1 MKKDRFGSARFRLKA
16 GLRTFRFRLWL
27 IRVIGVI
34 VPRRLRADWRQEWE
48 AELQYRETLI
58 TQWGKLDRRAKLALL
73 WHSLGAFADALWMQ
87 PRRMEDEMFQDLRFG
102 ARMLLKQKG
111 FTAVAVLS
119 LALGIGA
126 NTAIFSLAEALLWGA
141 LPATNNDRLFTLVRG
156 DGSGPSFSYPDYL
169 DYRGRNRVFAGVAA
183 YEPITLAFG
192 AGDRSGVMMGELV
205 TSNFFEVLGAPM
217 TQGRAFLPEEDR
229 APGAHPVV
237 VVSHDFW
244 QRRFGGDPQLVGK
257 TVMFNNH
264 SFTVVGVAAER
275 FAGAS
280 TPSRAD
286 VWVPMMM
293 RAAVNPKGGPLLND
307 RQAETLWAIGR
318 LKASVTSAQAEAELE
333 TINRQLQ
340 QAYPAP
346 NWFNLDAAT
355 FQQSR
360 RLTLAPARG
369 MLHQGMRQMAT
380 LGTTLATVVA
390 GIVLLIACANVANLL
405 LARAATRRREIA
417 IRLAVGAGRLR
428 LIRQLL
434 TESLLL
440 ALLGGAAGLL
450 LAFWINQLLMS
461 VQPPFPPPMEFR
473 ADLRLDWRAL
483 GFTLLLSMLTGLIF
497 GLAPAWAATR
507 PNVVPALKDETGT
520 SDGRRRFSS
529 RNLLVVAQ
537 VALSL
542 VLLIGAGLFIRSL
555 RHAQAIDP
563 GFDTDNGLVMT
574 LDLSLQGNS
583 EERGR
588 QFYQQLVERLA
599 ATPGVRSVTVADNLP
614 LSFIGMI
621 DQISIEGQ
629 PPPTDG
635 PPIMAARQSVG
646 LRYFETTGTPLLRG
660 RDFTARDTA
669 SSERVVIVNETLA
682 RRHWPNLNDI
692 GEVIG
697 RRIRIGPDPNAPWSV
712 IVGVAGDC
720 KYFGLREE
728 QWSGMWTPLAQTYAP
743 SFQTLARTSTEAP
756 NIAAAFRREVAA
768 LDPNLPIQNITT
780 LRDQVGLHLWSA
792 RIIAGLMTAL
802 GCLGLLL
809 AAVGLYGVMSY
820 AVARR
825 TREIGIRMALG
836 AQARDMLKMIIGQGL
851 RLTLAGVAIGLTAA
865 LALARL
871 VENLLYGVSA
881 RDPIT
886 FVVVPLTLVAVAWM
900 ACHIPA
906 RRATKVDPLV
916 ALRRE

>member
-1 MKKDRFGSARFRLKA
+1 MADMTRTTRFR
-16 GLRTFRFRLWL
+16 FWLWL

-34 VPRRLRADWRQEWE
+34 VPRRLRAGWRQEWE

-58 TQWGKLDRRAKLALL
+58 TQWGNLDRRAKLVLL

-126 NTAIFSLAEALLWGA
+126 NTAIFSLADALLWRA
-141 LPATNNDRLFTLVRG
+141 LPGTHNDRLFALVRG
-156 DGSGPSFSYPDYL
+156 DGSGPTFSYPDYV
-169 DYRGRNRVFAGVAA
+169 DYRGRNRVSAGLAA
-183 YEPITLAFG
+183 YEGVTFAYG
-192 AGDRSGVMMGELV
+192 NGDHSRVVMGELV

-217 TQGRAFLPEEDR
+217 AQGRAFLPEEDR
-229 APGAHPVV
+229 APGANPVV

-244 QRRFGGDPQLVGK
+244 QRGFGGDPQLIGK
-257 TVMFNNH
+257 TAMFNNH
-264 SFTVVGVAAER
+264 SFTVVGVAAEG

-280 TPSRAD
+280 IPSRAD

-293 RAAVNPKGGPLLND
+293 RAAVKPNEAPLLND
-307 RQAETLWAIGR
+307 RQAETLWAIGQ
-318 LKASVTSAQAEAELE
+318 LKTGVTRAQAEAELE

-346 NWFNLDAAT
+346 NRFNLDAAT

-369 MLHQGMRQMAT
+369 TLLHGARQMAT

-440 ALLGGAAGLL
+440 ALLAAAAGLL

-483 GFTLLLSMLTGLIF
+483 GFTLLLSMLTGVIF

-507 PNVVPALKDETGT
+507 PDVVPALKDDTGT
-520 SDGRRRFSS
+520 GDSRRRFSS

-574 LDLSLQGNS
+574 LDLGLQGYG

-599 ATPGVRSVTVADNLP
+599 ATPGVRSVTVADYLP
-614 LSFIGMI
+614 LGFFGSLG
-621 DQISIEGQ
+621 QLSIEGQ

-635 PPIMAARQSVG
+635 PPIMAMRQSVG

-682 RRHWPNLNDI
+682 RRHWPNLKDI

-697 RRIRIGPDPNAPWSV
+697 RRIRIGDPPAPWNV

-720 KYFGLREE
+720 KYLGLEE
-728 QWSGMWTPLAQTYAP
+728 EKWDGVWEPLAQNYAP
-743 SFQTLARTSTEAP
+743 SFQALARTATKTP
-756 NIAAAFRREVAA
+756 NVAAAFRREVAA

-792 RIIAGLMTAL
+792 RMIAGLMTAL
-802 GCLGLLL
+802 GGLGLLL

-851 RLTLAGVAIGLTAA
+851 RLTLAGVAIGLAGA
-865 LALARL
+865 LALARM
-871 VENLLYGVSA
+871 VANLLYGVSA

-886 FVVVPLTLVAVAWM
+886 FVVVPLALAAVAWL
-900 ACHIPA
+900 ACYVPA

>member
-1 MKKDRFGSARFRLKA
+1 MKLMADLTRTTRFR
-16 GLRTFRFRLWL
+16 FWLWL
-27 IRVIGVI
+27 IRAIGVI
-34 VPRRLRADWRQEWE
+34 VPRRLRAGWRQEWE
-48 AELQYRETLI
+48 AELQYRETL
-58 TQWGKLDRRAKLALL
+58 LAEWDNLNRKTKFDLL
-73 WHSLGAFADALWMQ
+73 WHSLGAFADALWLQ

-102 ARMLLKQKG
+102 ARMLRTNKG
-111 FTAVAVLS
+111 FTVVAVLS

-126 NTAIFSLAEALLWGA
+126 NTAIFSLADALLWRA
-141 LPATNNDRLFTLVRG
+141 LPGTNNDRLFTLVRG
-156 DGSGPSFSYPDYL
+156 DGSGPPVSYPDYL
-169 DYRGRNRVFAGVAA
+169 DYRASNRVFAGVAA
-183 YEPITLAFG
+183 YEGITLAFG
-192 AGDRSGVMMGELV
+192 NGDRSGVVMGELV
-205 TSNFFEVLGAPM
+205 TGNFFEVLGVRMA
-217 TQGRAFLPEEDR
+217 QGRAFLPEEDR

-237 VVSHDFW
+237 VISHDFW
-244 QRRFGGDPQLVGK
+244 QRGFGGDPQLVGK

-264 SFTVVGVAAER
+264 SFTVVGVAAEG

-280 TPSRAD
+280 IPMRAD

-293 RAAVNPKGGPLLND
+293 RAAVRPNEPPLLND
-307 RQAETLWAIGR
+307 RQAATLCAIGR
-318 LKASVTSAQAEAELE
+318 LKAGVTRAQAEAELE
-333 TINRQLQ
+333 TINHQLQ

-360 RLTLAPARG
+360 RLTLASGRG
-369 MLHQGMRQMAT
+369 TLEQATRQMAA
-380 LGTTLATVVA
+380 LGTTLAMVVA
-390 GIVLLIACANVANLL
+390 VIVLLIACANVANLL

-440 ALLGGAAGLL
+440 AFIAAAAGLL
-450 LAFWINQLLMS
+450 LAFWINQVLMS

-483 GFTLLLSMLTGLIF
+483 GFTLLLSILTGMIF

-507 PNVVPALKDETGT
+507 PDVVPALKDETGT
-520 SDGRRRFSS
+520 SDGRRRFSL

-555 RHAQAIDP
+555 RHAQAIDT

-574 LDLSLQGNS
+574 LDLGLQGYS

-588 QFYQQLVERLA
+588 QFSRQLVERLA
-599 ATPGVRSVTVADNLP
+599 ATPGVRSFTIADNLP
-614 LSFIGMI
+614 LGYIGMI
-621 DQISIEGQ
+621 GQISIEGQ

-635 PPIMAARQSVG
+635 SPIMAARQHVG
-646 LRYFETTGTPLLRG
+646 LRYFETMGIPFLRG
-660 RDFTARDTA
+660 RDFTAQDTA

-682 RRHWPNLNDI
+682 RRHWPNIKDI

-697 RRIRIGPDPNAPWSV
+697 RRIRIGDAHMPWST

-720 KYFGLREE
+720 KYFWLEEE
-728 QWSGMWTPLAQTYAP
+728 QIDVVVEPLAQTYAP
-743 SFQTLARTSTEAP
+743 SFHALARTTTETP
-756 NIAAAFRREVAA
+756 NIVAALRREVAA
-768 LDPNLPIQNITT
+768 LDPKLPIQNITT
-780 LRDQVGLHLWSA
+780 LRNQVGLRLWPA
-792 RIIAGLMTAL
+792 RMLAGLMTAL
-802 GCLGLLL
+802 GVLGLLL
-809 AAVGLYGVMSY
+809 AAIGLYGVMNY

-836 AQARDMLKMIIGQGL
+836 AQARDMLKMVIGQGL
-851 RLTLAGVAIGLTAA
+851 RLTLAGVAIGLAVA
-865 LALARL
+865 LAVVRL
-871 VENLLYGVSA
+871 VANLLYGVSA

-886 FVVVPLTLVAVAWM
+886 FVVVPLALAAVAWL
-900 ACHIPA
+900 ACYVPA

>member
-1 MKKDRFGSARFRLKA
+1 MKKDPFGSARFRLKA
-16 GLRTFRFRLWL
+16 GLRTFRFRMWL

-102 ARMLLKQKG
+102 VRMLLKQKG

-126 NTAIFSLAEALLWGA
+126 NTAIFSLADALLWRA
-141 LPATNNDRLFTLVRG
+141 LPGTNNDGLFTLVRG
-156 DGSGPSFSYPDYL
+156 DGDGPTFSYPDYV
-169 DYRGRNRVFAGVAA
+169 DYRGRNRVFAGLAA

-192 AGDRSGVMMGELV
+192 NGDRSAVVMGELV

-217 TQGRAFLPEEDR
+217 AQGRGFLSEEDR
-229 APGAHPVV
+229 APGAQPVV

-244 QRRFGGDPQLVGK
+244 RRGFGGDPQLVGK
-257 TVMFNNH
+257 TVMFNRH
-264 SFTVVGVAAER
+264 SFTVVGVAAEG
-275 FAGAS
+275 FSGAS
-280 TPSRAD
+280 IPMRAD

-293 RAAVNPKGGPLLND
+293 RAATQPNSGPLLND
-307 RQAETLWAIGR
+307 RQAKTLSAIVR
-318 LKASVTSAQAEAELE
+318 LKTGVKRAQAEAELE

-346 NWFNLDAAT
+346 NFWNLDAAAL
-355 FQQSR
+355 QQRR
-360 RLTLAPARG
+360 RLTLMPA
-369 MLHQGMRQMAT
+369 QGTLNSGLRQIVSKAAT
-380 LGTTLATVVA
+380 LAAVVA

-405 LARAATRRREIA
+405 LARAATRRKEIA

-428 LIRQLL
+428 LVRQLL

-440 ALLGGAAGLL
+440 ALLAAAAGLL
-450 LAFWINQLLMS
+450 LAAWINHLLMS
-461 VQPPFPPPMEFR
+461 IQPPFPPPMEFR

-483 GFTLLLSMLTGLIF
+483 GFTLLLSMLTGIIF
-497 GLAPAWAATR
+497 GLAPAWAVTR
-507 PNVVPALKDETGT
+507 PDVVPALKDETGT
-520 SDGRRRFSS
+520 SGGRRRFSS
-529 RNLLVVAQ
+529 RNMLVVAQ

-555 RHAQAIDP
+555 RYTQAIDP
-563 GFDTDNGLVMT
+563 GFDTSNGLVMT
-574 LDLSLQGNS
+574 LGLGQQGYS

-599 ATPGVRSVTVADNLP
+599 ATPGVRSVAIADFLP
-614 LSFIGMI
+614 LGFMGRF
-621 DQISIEGQ
+621 DQINAEGQ
-629 PPPTDG
+629 PPITDG
-635 PPIMAARQSVG
+635 APITANRHGVG
-646 LRYFETTGTPLLRG
+646 LRYFETMGIPFLRG
-660 RDFTARDTA
+660 RDFTAQDTP
-669 SSERVVIVNETLA
+669 SSERVVIINESLA
-682 RRHWPNLNDI
+682 RDLWPNLKDI

-697 RRIRIGPDPNAPWSV
+697 RRIRLGSESNAPWNV

-728 QWSGMWTPLAQTYAP
+728 GVWTPLAQEYAP
-743 SFQTLARTSTEAP
+743 FFQAVVRTTAETP
-756 NIAAAFRREVAA
+756 GVVAAIRREVAA
-768 LDPNLPIQNITT
+768 LDPNLPIQNLIT
-780 LRDQVGLHLWSA
+780 LRDHVGLWLWTAEMS
-792 RIIAGLMTAL
+792 AGLVTAL
-802 GCLGLLL
+802 GALGLLL
-809 AAVGLYGVMSY
+809 AAIGLYGVMSY

-851 RLTLAGVAIGLTAA
+851 RLTLAGVAIGLAAA

-871 VENLLYGVSA
+871 VASLLYGVSA

-886 FVVVPLTLVAVAWM
+886 FVLVPLMLVAVAWL

-916 ALRRE
+916 ALRHE

>member
-102 ARMLLKQKG
+102 ARMLLRQKG

-126 NTAIFSLAEALLWGA
+126 NTAIFSLADALLWRT
-141 LPATNNDRLFTLVRG
+141 LPATNNDRLFTLARG
-156 DGSGPSFSYPDYL
+156 DGAPFSYPDYV
-169 DYRGRNRVFAGVAA
+169 DYRDRNRLFAGMAA

-192 AGDRSGVMMGELV
+192 NGDRSGVVMGELV

-217 TQGRAFLPEEDR
+217 AQGRAFLPEEDR
-229 APGAHPVV
+229 APGAHPVL

-244 QRRFGGDPQLVGK
+244 QRRSGGDPQLVGK

-264 SFTVVGVAAER
+264 SFTVVGVAAEG

-280 TPSRAD
+280 IPSRAD

-293 RAAVNPKGGPLLND
+293 RAAVKPNEGPLLND
-307 RQAETLWAIGR
+307 RQAETLLAIGR
-318 LKASVTSAQAEAELE
+318 LKTGVTRAQAEAELE

-369 MLHQGMRQMAT
+369 TLQQSTRQMAT

-390 GIVLLIACANVANLL
+390 GVVLLIACANVANLL
-405 LARAATRRREIA
+405 LARAASRRREIA

-483 GFTLLLSMLTGLIF
+483 GFTLLLSMLTGVIF

-507 PNVVPALKDETGT
+507 PDVVPALKDETGT

-555 RHAQAIDP
+555 HHAQAIYP

-574 LDLSLQGNS
+574 LDLGLQGYS

-588 QFYQQLVERLA
+588 QFCQQLVERLA
-599 ATPGVRSVTVADNLP
+599 ATPGVRSITIADNLP
-614 LSFIGMI
+614 LGFIGMI

-635 PPIMAARQSVG
+635 PPIMAARQRIG

-660 RDFTARDTA
+660 RDFTDRDMT

-682 RRHWPNLNDI
+682 RRHWPNLKDI

-697 RRIRIGPDPNAPWSV
+697 RRIRIGPDPNTPWSV

-728 QWSGMWTPLAQTYAP
+728 QWSGMWTPLAQNYAP
-743 SFQTLARTSTEAP
+743 SFQALARIATETP
-756 NIAAAFRREVAA
+756 SIAAAFRREVAA

-780 LRDQVGLHLWSA
+780 LRDQVGLHLWPA
-792 RIIAGLMTAL
+792 RMFAGLMTAL

-809 AAVGLYGVMSY
+809 AAVGLYGVISY

-851 RLTLAGVAIGLTAA
+851 RLTLAGVAIGLAAA
-865 LALARL
+865 LAVARL
-871 VENLLYGVSA
+871 VANLLYGVSA

-886 FVVVPLTLVAVAWM
+886 FLVVTLALAAVAWL
-900 ACHIPA
+900 ACYIPA

-916 ALRRE
+916 ALRHE